1 MLKLKVMQ
9 KRDFQPF
16 GTVSALTLGGG
27 GLGQVWGET
36 TREEAVATVNL
47 AIEKGITHLD
57 VAPMYGKGEAEK
69 VVGEVFKGKDLGDV
83 KITTKC
89 RLGTLPDSE
98 VYERLNSSLNKSLD
112 NLNLDRV
119 DLFLLH
125 SQLIKDDFQLYTLN
139 EYRETNTTSL
149 SCFYNSVIPAF
160 ERLKKEGKIG
170 SWGIGGLGQTQAIL
184 EALNH
189 DIQPEAIQCVV
200 NPLNSAGAIGYVDKD
215 FDPQKILTESQKVG
229 VPILGIRAV
238 QAGALTLEMD
248 REPHPSG
255 FDTKDF
261 EDYDKAEPFRNLASE
276 WKMNPSILAH
286 QYALSVKEVSSVIL
300 GVKNRTELLDCIEA
314 ESLGG
319 LDQGQ
324 ISAIDTA
331 LSK

>member
-1 MLKLKVMQ
+1 MQ
-9 KRDFQPF
+9 KRDFRPF
-16 GTVSALTLGGG
+16 KSVTALTLGGG

-36 TREEAVATVNL
+36 TREEAIETVNL
-47 AIEKGITHLD
+47 ALEKGINHID
-57 VAPMYGKGEAEK
+57 VAPMYGKGEAEI

-89 RLGTLPDSE
+89 RLGTLPDDE

-112 NLNLDRV
+112 NLNMERV

-125 SQLIKDDFQLYTLN
+125 SQLRQDDFQLHTLN

-149 SCFYNSVIPAF
+149 SSYYNAVIPAF
-160 ERLKKEGKIG
+160 ERLKEEGKIG

-184 EALNH
+184 EVLNH

-200 NPLNSAGAIGYVDKD
+200 NPLNSAGAIGYVDQD
-215 FDPQKILTESQKVG
+215 FDPQKILTESQEAG

-255 FDTKDF
+255 FDIKDF
-261 EDYDKAEPFRNLASE
+261 EDYDKAEPFRQLASK

-286 QYALSVKEVSSVIL
+286 RYALSVEKVSSVIL
-300 GVKNRTELLDCIEA
+300 GVKNREELLGCLEA
-314 ESLGG
+314 ESLGE
-319 LDQGQ
+319 LDQDQ
-324 ISAIDTA
+324 ISAIDMT
-331 LSK
+331 LSR

>member
-1 MLKLKVMQ
+1 
-9 KRDFQPF
+9 
-16 GTVSALTLGGG
+16 
-27 GLGQVWGET
+27 
-36 TREEAVATVNL
+36 
-47 AIEKGITHLD
+47 
-57 VAPMYGKGEAEK
+57 MYGKGEAEK

-149 SCFYNSVIPAF
+149 SCLQLSYTSF

-200 NPLNSAGAIGYVDKD
+200 NP
-215 FDPQKILTESQKVG
+215 
-229 VPILGIRAV
+229 
-238 QAGALTLEMD
+238 
-248 REPHPSG
+248 
-255 FDTKDF
+255 
-261 EDYDKAEPFRNLASE
+261 
-276 WKMNPSILAH
+276 
-286 QYALSVKEVSSVIL
+286 
-300 GVKNRTELLDCIEA
+300 
-314 ESLGG
+314 
-319 LDQGQ
+319 
-324 ISAIDTA
+324 
-331 LSK
+331 

>member
-1 MLKLKVMQ
+1 ME
-9 KRDFQPF
+9 KRSFKPY
-16 GTVSALTLGGG
+16 GSISALTLGGG

-36 TREEAVATVNL
+36 TREEAIATVNL
-47 AIEKGITHLD
+47 AVENGINHLD
-57 VAPMYGKGEAEK
+57 VAPMYGKGEAER

-89 RLGTLPDSE
+89 RLGTLPDDK
-98 VYERLNSSLNKSLD
+98 VYERLISSLNKSLD
-112 NLNLDRV
+112 NLNMERV

-125 SQLIKDDFQLYTLN
+125 SQLRQDDFQLYTLN
-139 EYRETNTTSL
+139 EYRDTNTTSL
-149 SCFYNSVIPAF
+149 SCYYNAVIPAF
-160 ERLKKEGKIG
+160 ERLKQEGKIG

-189 DIQPEAIQCVV
+189 EIQPEAVQCVV
-200 NPLNSAGAIGYVDKD
+200 NPLNSAGAIGYVDQD
-215 FDPQKILTESQKVG
+215 FDPQKILSESQKVG

-255 FDTKDF
+255 FDIKDF
-261 EDYDKAEPFRNLASE
+261 EDYDKAEPFRKLASE

-286 QYALSVKEVSSVIL
+286 RYALSAEKVSSVIL
-300 GVKNRTELLDCIEA
+300 GVKNRDELLECLDA
-314 ESLGG
+314 ESTGPITQ
-319 LDQGQ
+319 DQ
-324 ISAIDTA
+324 IIEIDKV